1 MNSALSKILVLLV
14 VIAAVAGVIVYKQ
27 YSRPNDV
34 SVPVQQQVLNTDHKL
49 PEVLYFSRF
58 T

>member
-1 MNSALSKILVLLV
+1 MSSALSKILVLLV
-14 VIAAVAGVIVYKQ
+14 VIAAVVGVIVYKQ
-27 YSRPNDV
+27 YSRPHDAPV
-34 SVPVQQQVLNTDHKL
+34 SVQQPAVQDGKKL

>member
-1 MNSALSKILVLLV
+1 MSSALSKILVLLM

-34 SVPVQQQVLNTDHKL
+34 AVSVQQQVINTDHKL

>member
-1 MNSALSKILVLLV
+1 MNSAWSKILVLLM

-27 YSRPNDV
+27 YSRPSDV
-34 SVPVQQQVLNTDHKL
+34 PVSVQQQVINTDHQL